1 MKKEI
6 KNKDFD
12 PILEE
17 KLKAFQNVSPFEI
30 SPKIQKA
37 KKDLQK
43 YVNKKLGKKKSS

>member
-12 PILEE
+12 PILKK
-17 KLKAFQNVSPFEI
+17 KLKTFQNINPFEI
-30 SPKIQKA
+30 SPKIQKT